1 MQCLKRIVCSYF
13 VCCGKQRGK
22 IKVYENYSREEGVP
36 FRQHT
41 HTIAVK
47 YKSHDDGR
55 SHFRSHQSLVEEKR
69 KIVREGEEEL
79 LRGDGE
85 IWWRRVSHGP

>member
-13 VCCGKQRGK
+13 VCCGEQRWE

-41 HTIAVK
+41 HTIAVR

-55 SHFRSHQSLVEEKR
+55 SNFSGVKEK
-69 KIVREGEEEL
+69 IC
-79 LRGDGE
+79 
-85 IWWRRVSHGP
+85 

>member
-1 MQCLKRIVCSYF
+1 MQCLKTIVCSYF
-13 VCCGKQRGK
+13 VCCGEQRWE

-41 HTIAVK
+41 HTH
-47 YKSHDDGR
+47 HDDGR
-55 SHFRSHQSLVEEKR
+55 SHFRSHQSLVEGKR